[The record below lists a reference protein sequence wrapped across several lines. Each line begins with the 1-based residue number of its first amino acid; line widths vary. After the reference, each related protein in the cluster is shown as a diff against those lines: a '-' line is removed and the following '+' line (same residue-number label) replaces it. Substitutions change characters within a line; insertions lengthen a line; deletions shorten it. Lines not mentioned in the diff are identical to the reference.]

1 MNGYSILRSDRN
13 RNGGSVACYV
23 RADICFNSRNVFSN
37 SIEHVFFDLLIPKV
51 KPISI
56 GIFNRPPNVNNFLET
71 FFNDLKDIDLHK
83 SEVFFLGDFNVNL
96 LLNDKFILKEN
107 QSIDFRNLSSPLVT
121 KYKEL
126 YQTFSLKEIIQEPTH
141 VTSNTSSL
149 LDQILTNAGW

>member
-23 RADICFNSRNVFSN
+23 RADLFFNSRNVFSN